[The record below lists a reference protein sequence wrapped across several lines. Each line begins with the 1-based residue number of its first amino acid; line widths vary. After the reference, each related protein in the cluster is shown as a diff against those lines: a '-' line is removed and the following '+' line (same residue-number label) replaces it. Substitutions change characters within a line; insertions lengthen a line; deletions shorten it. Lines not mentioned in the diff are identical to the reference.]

1 MIRKLERGNRS
12 ARFKI
17 PRLRDFVA
25 EMAWANIH
33 RDNSARDAPIFVDT
47 RGRGSVI
54 VKDDQNEASVLVD
67 NEVDFSS

>member
-1 MIRKLERGNRS
+1 
-12 ARFKI
+12 
-17 PRLRDFVA
+17 
-25 EMAWANIH
+25 MAWANIH

-54 VKDDQNEASVLVD
+54 MKEDQNEASALVD

>member
-1 MIRKLERGNRS
+1 MYLEVTGVLDSRM
-12 ARFKI
+12 KE
-17 PRLRDFVA
+17 FVVGT
-25 EMAWANIH
+25 AWMYIH

-54 VKDDQNEASVLVD
+54 VKDDQNEASALVD